1 MANKDYYDLLGVQK
15 NASEQEIKAAYRKAV
30 MKYHPDRYATK
41 PEAERKQAE
50 ETFKEIN
57 HAYDV
62 LSDPQKK
69 ANYDQF
75 GTEDGP
81 QFNGGG
87 FSGGGSGG
95 FGGFGGFE
103 DIFSQFFGGGSRTN
117 RANMPIDGDDITMRI
132 DITFEE
138 SIKGAEKSVKVY
150 RTEKCPDCK
159 GSGASDPS
167 KITTCPDCH
176 GSGTVTVTQN
186 TIFGRQTVRT
196 KCSRCGGTG
205 KSVTDKCKTCR
216 GEGTIKKERVI
227 PVTIPA
233 GVDNGQ
239 TITYYNE
246 GEVGINGGQNGRLI
260 IVINVKPHPLFVREG
275 YDLYYKLP
283 ISMSDAINGAKVEIP
298 TTDKSVTI
306 TIPPGTATG
315 TKFRVKGYGVKYLK
329 KQAFGDLYVTVEI
342 DTPQKLSKK
351 QQDLLNAFEES
362 LTDKQYE
369 KRKSF
374 RTKWLGEK

>member
-1 MANKDYYDLLGVQK
+1 MANKDYYELLGVQK
-15 NASEQEIKAAYRKAV
+15 SASEQEIKAAYRKAV

-41 PEAERKQAE
+41 PEAERKHAE

-75 GTEDGP
+75 GSEDGP

-87 FSGGGSGG
+87 SSGGGFGG
-95 FGGFGGFE
+95 FSGFGGFE
-103 DIFSQFFGGGSRTN
+103 DIFSNIFGGGRTN
-117 RANMPIDGDDITMRI
+117 HANMAVDGDDITMRL

-138 SIKGAEKSVKVY
+138 SIKGVEKSVKVY

-167 KITTCPDCH
+167 KISTCPDCH
-176 GSGTVTVTQN
+176 GTGMVTVTQN

-196 KCSRCGGTG
+196 RCSRCGGSG
-205 KSVTDKCKTCR
+205 KIITDKCKTCR

-227 PVTIPA
+227 PVTVPA

-260 IVINVKPHPLFVREG
+260 IVISVKPHPLFVREG

-306 TIPPGTATG
+306 SIPPGTATG

-351 QQDLLNAFEES
+351 QQDLLKAFEDS

-369 KRKSF
+369 KRKTF

>member
-57 HAYDV
+57 YAYDV

-81 QFNGGG
+81 QFNGG

-205 KSVTDKCKTCR
+205 KIVTDKCKTCR
-216 GEGTIKKERVI
+216 EIGRASCRERV
-227 PVTIPA
+227 
-233 GVDNGQ
+233 
-239 TITYYNE
+239 
-246 GEVGINGGQNGRLI
+246 
-260 IVINVKPHPLFVREG
+260 
-275 YDLYYKLP
+275 
-283 ISMSDAINGAKVEIP
+283 
-298 TTDKSVTI
+298 
-306 TIPPGTATG
+306 
-315 TKFRVKGYGVKYLK
+315 
-329 KQAFGDLYVTVEI
+329 
-342 DTPQKLSKK
+342 
-351 QQDLLNAFEES
+351 
-362 LTDKQYE
+362 
-369 KRKSF
+369 
-374 RTKWLGEK
+374 

>member
-1 MANKDYYDLLGVQK
+1 MAEKNYYDLLGVQK
-15 NASEQEIKAAYRKAV
+15 GASEQEIKAAYRKAV

-50 ETFKEIN
+50 DTFKEIN

-69 ANYDQF
+69 ANYDQY

-81 QFNGGG
+81 QFNGG
-87 FSGGGSGG
+87 FGGGTGG
-95 FGGFGGFE
+95 FGGFGFE
-103 DIFSQFFGGGSRTN
+103 DIFNQFFGGSGRTS
-117 RANMPIDGDDITMRI
+117 RANMPIDGDDITMRL

-138 SIKGAEKSVKVY
+138 SIKGTEKSVKVY
-150 RTEKCPDCK
+150 RTEKCSDCK

-167 KITTCPDCH
+167 KISTCPDCN
-176 GSGTVTVTQN
+176 GTGTVTMTQN

-196 KCSRCGGTG
+196 KCSRCGGSG
-205 KSVTDKCKTCR
+205 KIITEKCKTCR
-216 GEGTIKKERVI
+216 GAGTIKKERVI

-239 TITYYNE
+239 TITYMNE
-246 GEVGINGGQNGRLI
+246 GEVGVNGGQNGRLI
-260 IVINVKPHPLFVREG
+260 IVLNVKAHPLFIREG
-275 YDLYYKLP
+275 YDLYYKVP
-283 ISMSDAINGAKVEIP
+283 ITMTEAINGAKVEIP

-329 KQAFGDLYVTVEI
+329 KQAYGDLYVTVEI

-351 QQDLLNAFEES
+351 QQDLLKAFEDS
-362 LTDKQYE
+362 LVDKQYE